1 MEPKTS
7 EKFPEIQIT
16 PSFSNKIFKDV
27 FCLSNSNS
35 EISLDFESS
44 VENLVVNY
52 DENAE
57 NFVEHD
63 FSDNKSDSENS
74 VNVFDLIKIW
84 RIILLQN

>member
-1 MEPKTS
+1 MHSIKNGYEM
-7 EKFPEIQIT
+7 
-16 PSFSNKIFKDV
+16 V
-27 FCLSNSNS
+27 MYS

-63 FSDNKSDSENS
+63 SSDNKSDSENS
-74 VNVFDLIKIW
+74 VLSDFKTTLLDSDFDPNISDTKF
-84 RIILLQN
+84 